1 MSDEATLQASGAR
14 IELAGR
20 PLLSRLTVTTGAERV
35 ALLGD
40 WSALFHLL
48 SGEATLSA
56 GELRICGAAVPRGV
70 ADGTLGLMRRDP
82 VLPAS
87 FSAEQLLR
95 VSAELAGTP
104 RKSAA
109 KLAFEALER
118 LGLGALG
125 SRRLAHLQL
134 GERRAL
140 LVAHAALTAPRVLCL
155 EQPLSGLDTHAEQ
168 MVLAVIERATQG
180 RRLLVALGAPDLGA
194 GSRALAESCSARLR
208 LAAGVVLD
216 DDAGPPART
225 RVAVT
230 VSRNHATFEAALASR
245 GLSAHTSHEA
255 GLLGALTSQ
264 VAGPCF
270 RFLIELPDG
279 KSAPVLDAALESDAG
294 LLELTPL
301 G

>member
-1 MSDEATLQASGAR
+1 MSDEATLQASAAR

-20 PLLSRLTVTTGAERV
+20 PLLSRLEVTTNAERV

-56 GELRICGAAVPRGV
+56 GELAICGAAVPRGV

-82 VLPAS
+82 ILPAS

-95 VSAELAGTP
+95 VSAELAGTS
-104 RKSAA
+104 RKSSA
-109 KLAFEALER
+109 KLAFETLER
-118 LGLGALG
+118 LGLSALG

-140 LVAHAALTAPRVLCL
+140 LVAHAALTAPRALCL

-168 MVLAVIERATQG
+168 LVLGVIERASLG
-180 RRLLVALGAPDLGA
+180 RRLLVALGDPELGA
-194 GSRALAESCSARLR
+194 GSRALAESCGARLR
-208 LAAGVVLD
+208 LAAGVVIEED
-216 DDAGPPART
+216 GTHPERT

-230 VSRNHATFEAALASR
+230 VSRNHATFAESLAAR
-245 GLSAHTSHEA
+245 GLTSSATHEA
-255 GLLGALTSQ
+255 GLLGALTS
-264 VAGPCF
+264 ATSGPCY
-270 RFLIELPDG
+270 RFLIELPEG